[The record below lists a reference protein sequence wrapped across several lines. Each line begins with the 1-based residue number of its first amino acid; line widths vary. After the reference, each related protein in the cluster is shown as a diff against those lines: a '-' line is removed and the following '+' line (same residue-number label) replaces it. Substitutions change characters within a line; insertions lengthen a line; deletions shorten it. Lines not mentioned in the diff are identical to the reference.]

1 MSVMEGPIVG
11 QSGSENSEAKDMT
24 TPVLISRQ
32 PMLFRKPTK
41 KLGFLQLQRNR
52 EIEDI
57 SWQSFSRHNQM
68 TRAMVDRLGVV
79 KELECHRGCVNCIE
93 FNREGSLLL
102 SGSDDYDITLW
113 DVYRQTRLKK
123 LATGHRGNIFS
134 VKFVPQSGDRIII
147 SGAADGRIEVREVDT
162 EDVTQVCTCHR
173 ERVKRIATI
182 PTLPNVF
189 LSASEDGTVML
200 YDMRAPHTCNSQT
213 NNVLINLRCHTGRTA
228 ECKCITVNP
237 TRPEIIAVGASD
249 PYIRIYDRRM
259 IKLTSVPYPPGGMLQ
274 NQWERSNYANNQ
286 LDASSDNLPPG
297 CVQYFVPG
305 HLPDK
310 LKEYYRRYRTLAT
323 TYLTYSA
330 DGTELL
336 ANLGGEHIYLLN
348 PSNPQ
353 YPRLYTASLTAK
365 HQFHSKESDVP
376 SNGVCKSVTTATNG
390 ISSHLASGVDR
401 LPSFS
406 HAPVPPLPPQ
416 AETLKARAN
425 QAFAAEKYITALQ
438 LYNQAAQLSPNSAV
452 LYSNRAAALM
462 KRKWEGDIYAA
473 LKDCFTAL
481 DIDPHHVKAH
491 FRLARCLHQLGREQ
505 EAQLCLNEFRRQHP
519 DHSASPAC
527 TTLAHD
533 IATSILHQ
541 QSGGGNGGGSS
552 GGGGSG
558 SGGGGGG
565 GGNNGDGDSD
575 DEGLLGSLPTP
586 STQEQ
591 DWRTRA
597 ADYYKSYC
605 GHCNTTTD
613 IKEAVFLGKDGQFI
627 AAGSDD
633 GNLFVWDRHT
643 TNLIR
648 VIPGDESIVN
658 CVQCHPHT
666 CLLATSGIESVVKL
680 WAPLPEMDNDSEPFL
695 DIEEIAQA
703 NQQRMRADPL
713 EMMLMHMGN
722 MAHVLGG
729 GIGSG
734 EGRGSGG
741 RPSQGNNDNPPRDP
755 SPGGPNDRN
764 MADVQC
770 RTS

>member
-1 MSVMEGPIVG
+1 MWKMEGPVVG
-11 QSGSENSEAKDMT
+11 ETSSQNNEVKDSMR
-24 TPVLISRQ
+24 PVLTSHQ
-32 PMLFRKPTK
+32 PLLFRKPTK
-41 KLGFLQLQRNR
+41 RLSLLQLQRNR
-52 EIEDI
+52 EIEDVN
-57 SWQSFSRHNQM
+57 WQGFSRQNQM
-68 TRAMVDRLGVV
+68 TRSLVGRLGIVQ
-79 KELECHRGCVNCIE
+79 ELEGHRGCVNCIE
-93 FNREGSLLL
+93 FNTEGSLLL
-102 SGSDDYDITLW
+102 SGSDDYDVMLW
-113 DVYRQTRLKK
+113 DVYRKK
-123 LATGHRGNIFS
+123 KIKTLHTGHRGNIFS
-134 VKFVPQSGDRIII
+134 VKFVPQSGDRVII
-147 SGAADGRIEVREVDT
+147 SGAADGRMEVREVET
-162 EDVTQVCTCHR
+162 GEVTQLCTCHR

-200 YDMRAPHTCNSQT
+200 YDMRAPHNCNSQA

-237 TRPEIIAVGASD
+237 TRPELIAVGASD

-259 IKLTSVPYPPGGMLQ
+259 IKLTSLPFPPGGMLQ
-274 NQWERSNYANNQ
+274 SQWERTNYATNQ
-286 LDASSDNLPPG
+286 LDPSTDNLPPG
-297 CVQYFVPG
+297 CVQYLVPG

-310 LKEYYRRYRTLAT
+310 LKEYYRHYRTLAT
-323 TYLTYSA
+323 NYLTYSA

-336 ANLGGEHIYLLN
+336 ANLGGEHIYLFN

-353 YPRLYTASLTAK
+353 YPRHFTAGNPLK
-365 HQFHSKESDVP
+365 HQIHSKDSDGP
-376 SNGVCKSVTTATNG
+376 SNGVCKSVTSNTNG
-390 ISSHLASGVDR
+390 ISSHITGGLDR
-401 LPSFS
+401 LPPYC
-406 HAPVPPLPPQ
+406 HTPVPPLPPQ
-416 AETLKARAN
+416 AETLKAGLTRH
-425 QAFAAEKYITALQ
+425 LQ
-438 LYNQAAQLSPNSAV
+438 LRNTSLPSSCIQAAQISPNSAV

-473 LKDCFTAL
+473 LRDCFTAL

-505 EAQLCLNEFRRQHP
+505 EAQQCLEEFRRQHP
-519 DHSASPAC
+519 DHRASPAC
-527 TTLAHD
+527 TTLAND

-541 QSGGGNGGGSS
+541 QGTSTGS
-552 GGGGSG
+552 
-558 SGGGGGG
+558 
-565 GGNNGDGDSD
+565 NGDGDSD
-575 DEGLLGSLPTP
+575 EEGLLGSFPTP
-586 STQEQ
+586 SNQEQ
-591 DWRTRA
+591 DWRTHA
-597 ADYYKSYC
+597 ADYYNSYC

-658 CVQCHPHT
+658 CVQCHPHS

-680 WAPLPEMDNDSEPFL
+680 WGPLPQLDVDNEPSL
-695 DIEEIAQA
+695 DVEEIAQA
-703 NQQRMRADPL
+703 NQQRMGADPL

-722 MAHVLGG
+722 MAHVFGG
-729 GIGSG
+729 GVGGGSGGGGGTG
-734 EGRGSGG
+734 EGRGNGGG
-741 RPSQGNNDNPPRDP
+741 RPGQGNDNPPRDP
-755 SPGGPNDRN
+755 SPGGLNDRN

>member
-1 MSVMEGPIVG
+1 MRLFTAVMI
-11 QSGSENSEAKDMT
+11 
-24 TPVLISRQ
+24 
-32 PMLFRKPTK
+32 LFT
-41 KLGFLQLQRNR
+41 
-52 EIEDI
+52 DI

-68 TRAMVDRLGVV
+68 TLSLVGRLGVV

-93 FNREGSLLL
+93 FNTEGSLLL
-102 SGSDDYDITLW
+102 SGSDDYDVTLW
-113 DVYRQTRLKK
+113 DVYRQKQLKK

-162 EDVTQVCTCHR
+162 GEVTQICTCHR

-200 YDMRAPHTCNSQT
+200 YDMRAPHTCNSQI

-237 TRPEIIAVGASD
+237 TRPEILAVGASD

-259 IKLTSVPYPPGGMLQ
+259 IKLTSLPYPPGGMLQ
-274 NQWERSNYANNQ
+274 SQWERTNYANSQ

-348 PSNPQ
+348 PANPQ
-353 YPRLYTASLTAK
+353 YPRVYTASVTAK
-365 HQFHSKESDVP
+365 HQFHSKESDGP
-376 SNGVCKSVTTATNG
+376 SNGVCKSVTATTNG
-390 ISSHLASGVDR
+390 ISCHLTGGVDR
-401 LPSFS
+401 LPSYS
-406 HAPVPPLPPQ
+406 NASVPPLPPQ

-438 LYNQAAQLSPNSAV
+438 LYNQAAELSPNSAV

-473 LKDCFTAL
+473 LRDCFTAL

-505 EAQLCLNEFRRQHP
+505 EAELCLEEFRRQHP

-527 TTLAHD
+527 TSLAHD
-533 IATSILHQ
+533 IATSLLHQ
-541 QSGGGNGGGSS
+541 QGGADTPRSS
-552 GGGGSG
+552 S
-558 SGGGGGG
+558 
-565 GGNNGDGDSD
+565 GNNGDGDSD
-575 DEGLLGSLPTP
+575 EEGLLGSLPTP
-586 STQEQ
+586 SIQEQ
-591 DWRTRA
+591 DWRSRA

-658 CVQCHPHT
+658 CVQCHPHS

-680 WAPLPEMDNDSEPFL
+680 WAPLPQMDNDSEPFL

-722 MAHVLGG
+722 MAHMLGG
-729 GIGSG
+729 GNG
-734 EGRGSGG
+734 EGRGSG
-741 RPSQGNNDNPPRDP
+741 RPGQANDNPPRDP
-755 SPGGPNDRN
+755 SPGLNDRN